1 MARKNGFRELLSE
14 FRRGY
19 IKQSRAYWTASARA
33 IRSTHG
39 PTNEFQESPAFISN
53 IRKVQELPSLFR
65 QGFRLEYADKRPGNF
80 NAILY
85 MNDATKVSRQHL
97 AADIARHTIAGMAG
111 TLSQWELATLVSRKD
126 PHSSTENISSFVL
139 SVVTNPNKQLKNIG
153 PRSFPGPLT
162 LNVELHL
169 RPKTSPL
176 LAAIGKSVDEPRQSV
191 DEFVRELLDDLQ
203 QSVFVCKFTSV
214 VFLNEAVA
222 MHLKDSFG
230 RSKYNQYL
238 ELESVRVL
246 SGWQVSGNQIRWIH
260 EPPTLNAS
268 LYEFSLGKGIESHM
282 IDLRH
287 RKSPEVAEV
296 EATPAT
302 SAQNVSNEKVKI
314 RIHPYTLD
322 LSVASNAQ
330 TNFTPSAIASRFEQ
344 GLARNNASDLPSM
357 LDSFLA
363 VLPSLPNNF
372 PDPMSVRISQDASPL
387 STSHASSSSQ
397 LSHSVEF
404 KKGTG
409 HDSVKV
415 SMHTDLRRSF
425 QLRFSSEEW
434 SDRRIQVKRVLFQ
447 LSPIDAVAVNS
458 LLNSPLS
465 EQVNIEQEMN
475 NLATNTATIVQKVC
489 EGVKFDDITTVTGY
503 LAEAVLRVVRP
514 LTEEF
519 VLESVSMEV
528 VIGDDPVTLTKSVS
542 LADLAA
548 RTRTPERHTSPLDH
562 VELSSGYQATQS
574 QALTKLPSG
583 KLGKAGFS
591 EMGVQLLTHAVAGHE
606 SISLTREAVD
616 TLGSGLP
623 ASEEVDCY
631 ALQTIV
637 LASKCRADFDGYA
650 FGHPYS
656 AADKVA
662 EMVLEPRSEL
672 RDHFDAHTVSVH
684 LILRLNDQTRAE
696 LAEQDD
702 TLYEA
707 KRELASPAQD
717 IDRTRIPRSSTG
729 VSVCKDAV
737 AIKALLQE
745 LDSKLLSITS
755 TSTDGAIASDDIAR
769 PAQLDSKANRR
780 GQMRRG
786 VVVALGSN
794 VGNRVEEIEK
804 ACRAID
810 ADPDMRIVDTS
821 FLYETKPM
829 YVEDQERFVNGACEI
844 ETSLTPIELLDRLQ
858 AIEQGHG
865 RVKLVDKGPRN
876 IDLDIAIFR
885 DEIVETERLTVPHLL
900 MHEREFVLR
909 PIMDLRSVQKWRNP
923 RSKESLL
930 AMFNKIIQ
938 PGLVDKD
945 STEPMD
951 VVAPLTTDAMIYPMD
966 PCRKTLVMSILN
978 TTPDSFSDGKSN
990 TLDPLSLRE
999 TAAAHIAAGATII
1012 DVGGQSSRPNAP
1024 DVTAEEEIN
1033 RVLPAIAAIKSLP
1046 EAEGIAISVDTY
1058 RAAVAEAAVNAGA
1071 HIVNDISAGAL
1082 DPHML
1087 STVARLGC
1095 TYIMMHMRGSP
1106 ATMQSPENCTY
1117 GRLQHEILSE
1127 LEIRVALAIK
1137 AGVRRW
1143 RIVLDPGIGFAKTQD
1158 QNLELLRI
1166 PLVRRNA
1173 PPGSAR
1179 PSGLARTLSRMPH
1192 LVGCSRK
1199 GFIGNITGVTEPKD
1213 RIFGTAA
1220 AVTASVR
1227 IGADIVR
1234 VHDVQEMAQAAKM
1247 ADAIYRF
1254 ERNSF

>member
-1 MARKNGFRELLSE
+1 
-14 FRRGY
+14 
-19 IKQSRAYWTASARA
+19 
-33 IRSTHG
+33 
-39 PTNEFQESPAFISN
+39 
-53 IRKVQELPSLFR
+53 
-65 QGFRLEYADKRPGNF
+65 
-80 NAILY
+80 
-85 MNDATKVSRQHL
+85 
-97 AADIARHTIAGMAG
+97 MAG

-631 ALQTIV
+631 ALQTIVCNAFEDFPGRNGVAIRLSGPHSPSYSPNPGLSPSQIIVSSDGETSCALVPFQLKSLTYESPHGRKSVRAHVQIFLRGTPKQQVGRRIKARKQMAIMRQV